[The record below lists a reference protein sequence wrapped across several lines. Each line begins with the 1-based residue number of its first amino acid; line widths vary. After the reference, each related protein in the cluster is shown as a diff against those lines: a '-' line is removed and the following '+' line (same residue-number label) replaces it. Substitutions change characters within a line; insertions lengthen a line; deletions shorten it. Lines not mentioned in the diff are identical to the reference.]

1 MSSILKISEAVSLG
15 IHAGMIIAKADEKV
29 SASVIAKQLMASEHH
44 LSKVMQRL
52 VRAGIIISNR
62 GPKGGFS
69 LAQAAEDVSLLDIYV
84 AVDGEFP
91 SQNCFFSTEVCDGHC
106 PMGDLL
112 VKVNHDVKKYF
123 ETKKISDLI

>member
-1 MSSILKISEAVSLG
+1 MSSVLKISEAVSLG
-15 IHAGMIIAKADEKV
+15 IHAGMIIAGTNEKV

-44 LSKVMQRL
+44 LAKVMQRL
-52 VRAGIIISNR
+52 VRSGIIMSNR

-69 LAQAAEDVSLLDIYV
+69 LARDAKEISLLDIYV

-91 SQNCFFSTEVCDGHC
+91 SQNCFFSTEVCNGHC

-123 ETKKISDLI
+123 ETKNLSDLI